1 MSFNWAY
8 CAASCSVRAEHR
20 AASVGELRMKD
31 LLYAAN
37 TTSSG
42 SRTTHEHTSRAE
54 SACERQ
60 LQHYRRRTQLSF
72 KLLNVI

>member
-1 MSFNWAY
+1 
-8 CAASCSVRAEHR
+8 
-20 AASVGELRMKD
+20 MKD

-60 LQHYRRRTQLSF
+60 LQRYKRRTQLSF
-72 KLLNVI
+72 KLCFISGF